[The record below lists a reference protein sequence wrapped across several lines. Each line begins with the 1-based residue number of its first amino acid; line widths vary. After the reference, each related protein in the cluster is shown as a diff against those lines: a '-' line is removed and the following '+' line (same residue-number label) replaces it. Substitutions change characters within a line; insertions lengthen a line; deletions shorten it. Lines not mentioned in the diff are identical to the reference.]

1 MQKASDAVN
10 NVSGYVRDISA
21 IREISSMYKE
31 SISMASRIR
40 TNVNTMKNV
49 QNKTRVVKNVSDT
62 LTSLSTGLTF
72 VNKVLTN
79 DFFKMSDKERLDL
92 LNEERRKVL
101 LKRAKLASFLK

>member
-1 MQKASDAVN
+1 
-10 NVSGYVRDISA
+10 
-21 IREISSMYKE
+21 MYQE

-40 TNVNTMKNV
+40 TDVNKIKNV
-49 QNKTRVVKNVSDT
+49 ENKTRIVSNVSDV
-62 LTSLSTGLTF
+62 LKSLNTGLTF

-101 LKRAKLASFLK
+101 LKRAKLASFLN